1 MAANTRIQV
10 RRGYSSNYSSATQI
24 GATPTGIK
32 WLSNSSLAEGE
43 IGYEIDTGKFKMG
56 KYIGGGL
63 ASWSA
68 LPYAGGSALISETGI
83 GFKFNDSNNAYT
95 LYSYI
100 TGIAGGQDGITFQ
113 TLPLSGLL
121 NDTSVSGTYY
131 TIGLSTKLENFQDSN
146 ISISS
151 NTLSSTSD
159 GITVSGYNLSTISL
173 NPDGGIVTASGINIR
188 NITDSITVTSAIGGL
203 SVGQSFTTASGITN
217 ILKKML
223 EVVYEP
229 TVGQVPSVT
238 MSFGGAVSPVGS
250 SASFA
255 ANGRYE
261 VGTTGNI
268 TISSSLVP
276 GYVAGTGTGAG
287 WVSGGNQGVRAGA
300 ATAYSRT
307 FNSST
312 NTDFATSHIVNS
324 YSVALG
330 SNTASA
336 TITHSSGITPK
347 NSLGVNSTTLTVLAA
362 GGTVTN
368 TSTFT
373 GVRRLFYA
381 YDTTTSAPTTSAN
394 VRSLSSTGA
403 TFDSGKSIWD
413 YGPGTVFRMTI
424 PVGTNRVVVAV
435 PSGLYSLGN
444 TITVVDETS
453 LNADVTSSYTRTN
466 VSVSGANGASAV
478 TYNVYSFIP
487 AGPFSNISTHKL
499 TLN

>member
-1 MAANTRIQV
+1 MPRNTKIQL
-10 RRGYSSNYSSATQI
+10 RRGTA
-24 GATPTGIK
+24 AE
-32 WLSNSSLAEGE
+32 WLVGVVALDVGE
-43 IGYEIDTGKFKMG
+43 IGYEIDTGRFKIG
-56 KYIGGGL
+56 KSGVSL
-63 ASWSA
+63 WSE
-68 LPYAGGSALISETGI
+68 LPYAGGSTITANDGI
-83 GFKFNDSNNAYT
+83 GLIFDQPTNAYT
-95 LYSYI
+95 AYSVI
-100 TGIAGGQDGITFQ
+100 TGVAGQDGITFE

-121 NDTSVSGTYY
+121 NNVNASGTYY
-131 TIGLSTKLENFQDSN
+131 KIGLSNKLENFHDSN
-146 ISISS
+146 INISG
-151 NTLSSTSD
+151 NTLSSTTS
-159 GITVSGYNLSTISL
+159 GITISGYDNSTITL
-173 NPDGGIVTASGINIR
+173 NPGGGTVTQSGVNIR
-188 NITDSITVTSAIGGL
+188 NITDNINVTSTIGGL
-203 SVGQSFTTASGITN
+203 SIGTSLTTASGITD

-223 EVVYEP
+223 ELVYEP
-229 TVGQVPSVT
+229 TVGESPSVT

-250 SASFA
+250 SVSFA

-268 TISSSLVP
+268 TISSSLVQ
-276 GYVAGTGTGAG
+276 GYVAGTGLGAG
-287 WVSGGNQGVRAGA
+287 WVSNGNQGVRAGT

-312 NTDFATSHIVNS
+312 NTDFATNHTVNS

-336 TITHSSGITPK
+336 TITHASGITPK
-347 NSLGVNSTTLTVLAA
+347 NSLGVNSTSLTVLAA

-373 GVRRLFYA
+373 GVRRLFYG
-381 YDTTTSAPTTSAN
+381 YDTTASAPTTSSN
-394 VRSLSSTGA
+394 VRSLPNTGA
-403 TFDSGKSIWD
+403 TFESSKSVWD
-413 YGPGTVFRMTI
+413 YGPNTVFRMTI

-444 TITVVDETS
+444 TITAVDETS

-487 AGPFSNISTHKL
+487 AGPFTNISTHKL